1 MSRIMIP
8 TIRKLRDSDR
18 DDVLEISKHMWEGH
32 DYLPSVFDKWLR
44 DVNSHFYGIEL
55 DGRIVAVGNL
65 RLVENGSVGWM
76 EGLRV
81 RPDYRG
87 RGFANMVTQHF
98 VDMAKNLRLPR
109 LRLVTGSE
117 NLASLKLSKNAGFSV
132 ILRMAV
138 SWISKPKALPEV
150 QDYVPI
156 KKRSPRSVCN
166 LLKMKPRFIP
176 HRILAYEWKALND
189 TCPNI
194 REIGKTHTFY
204 AALKNSEIDS
214 LSFGYPRNPWWNATI
229 YAKNSQGFLAQ
240 LSHNMTTAFKKGLDS
255 IECTYQIKYE
265 KILKG
270 EDLKPEEQQQTRLIL
285 LEKQRVTQTC
295 E

>member
-1 MSRIMIP
+1 MIP
-8 TIRKLRDSDR
+8 SIRKLRDSDR
-18 DDVLEISKHMWEGH
+18 NDVLEISKHVWEGH

-55 DGRIVAVGNL
+55 DDRIVAVGNL
-65 RLVENGSVGWM
+65 RLVESGSVGWM

-81 RPDYRG
+81 HPDYRG
-87 RGFANMVTQHF
+87 RGLANMVTQHF
-98 VDMAKNLRLPR
+98 VDMAKDLRLPR

-117 NLASLKLSKNAGFSV
+117 NLASLKLSKNAGFSI

-138 SWISKPKALPEV
+138 SWISKPKAFPEV

-156 KKRSPRSVCN
+156 KKRSPRSVCT

-194 REIGKTHTFY
+194 REIGKTHAFY
-204 AALKNSEIDS
+204 AALKNNEIDS

-229 YAKNSQGFLAQ
+229 YAKDSQGFLAQ
-240 LSHNMTTAFKKGLDS
+240 LSHNMTTAFKQDADS
-255 IECTYQIKYE
+255 IECTYQTKYE
-265 KILKG
+265 KTLK
-270 EDLKPEEQQQTRLIL
+270 EADLKPEEQQQTHFIL
-285 LEKQRVTQTC
+285 LEKQTVT
-295 E
+295 